1 LFTDNQVMGWNNYD
15 FSETISPGIEFKI
28 NKFSMRIGENTVL
41 NNVELEGNRHTIN
54 NIKAKIINFRDTT
67 KEIDAELVLNNNS
80 FSQKVSV
87 GPNVTQVIDF
97 NVDLELDKTY
107 EGYVKIPNVAG
118 VLGLVSCLVLWPFLI
133 PKYGIVGTAAGFLV
147 STIVTSS
154 IQLYYA
160 WRHFNL
166 DLKKFSQI
174 LLISSSVFAVALL
187 IKSILLFFPTLIST
201 AVFTVIFCAVFRRDL
216 SDIYRKTI
224 GVILPA

>member
-1 LFTDNQVMGWNNYD
+1 MQLLFG
-15 FSETISPGIEFKI
+15 SEYASASLTLQILILSACTTILAVPA
-28 NKFSMRIGENTVL
+28 
-41 NNVELEGNRHTIN
+41 GNSLSGTR
-54 NIKAKIINFRDTT
+54 
-67 KEIDAELVLNNNS
+67 
-80 FSQKVSV
+80 
-87 GPNVTQVIDF
+87 
-97 NVDLELDKTY
+97 
-107 EGYVKIPNVAG
+107 YVKIPNVAG